1 MKGSQYGTPK
11 PFDVVAS
18 LQPILLESLQ
28 LTDECYDLSAGLAAG
43 TVGTVVEAL
52 SQHAELLM
60 C

>member
-1 MKGSQYGTPK
+1 MGPPK
-11 PFDVVAS
+11 PFDVVAL
-18 LQPILLESLQ
+18 LQPISPESLQ